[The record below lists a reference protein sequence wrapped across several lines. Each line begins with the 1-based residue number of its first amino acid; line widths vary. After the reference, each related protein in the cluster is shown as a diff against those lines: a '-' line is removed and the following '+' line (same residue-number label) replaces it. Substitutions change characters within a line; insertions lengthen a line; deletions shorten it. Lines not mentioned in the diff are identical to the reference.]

1 VGKTKIILGWTVK
14 LNCHKKGGV
23 NMWKKLF
30 ILGLVVCF
38 YFGLGGIFQNEALA
52 GAKRYKMVF
61 IVKSMDNPFWD
72 MMLEGAKTAAKD
84 LNLEIKGLAPIKPN
98 NVDEQLRM
106 IEDAITM
113 KMDAI
118 VLVPADSKGIIPGIE
133 KANRAGIP
141 VMTSNTRAFGGKVI
155 GWAGAPNEDSAYTIA
170 KYFLETLGGKGN
182 VIILEGL
189 PGAQAVIDRKTGF
202 DRAIKEYP
210 NVKVLASQ
218 TARSSRVEGMRVME
232 NLLQQFPKI
241 DGVICANDEMA
252 LGAIEA
258 IDAAK
263 RLKEIKVS
271 GFDANNDALKSISEG
286 RLVATGAQRPDAQ
299 AYWGVLGAYMHL
311 EGYPVPKDI
320 YVPCPVVD
328 KSNVGEYIKGIK
340 K

>member
-1 VGKTKIILGWTVK
+1 
-14 LNCHKKGGV
+14 
-23 NMWKKLF
+23 MWRKLF
-30 ILGLVVCF
+30 IISIVCSLL
-38 YFGLGGIFQNEALA
+38 FGSGWIFHEEAWA

-72 MMLEGAKTAAKD
+72 MMLAGAQNAAKD

-98 NVDEQLRM
+98 NVEEQLRM
-106 IEDAITM
+106 MEDAITM

-118 VLVPADSKGIIPGIE
+118 IVVPTDSRGIVPGIE

-141 VMTSNTRAFGGKVI
+141 VFTSNTRAFGGKFI
-155 GWAGAPNEDSAYTIA
+155 GFAGAPNEEAAYTVA
-170 KYFLETLGGKGN
+170 KTFLEMTGGKGN
-182 VIILEGL
+182 AIILEGV
-189 PGAQAVIDRKTGF
+189 PGAQTAIDRKTGI
-202 DRAIKEYP
+202 DRAIKEFP

-218 TARSSRVEGMRVME
+218 TAKFSRVEGMRVME

-241 DGVICANDEMA
+241 DLVLCANDEMA

-263 RLKEIKVS
+263 RLGVIKVS
-271 GFDANNDALKSISEG
+271 GFDGNNDAIKSIAEG
-286 RLVATGAQRPDAQ
+286 RLVVTGAQRPDAQ
-299 AYWGVLGAYMHL
+299 AYWSVLGTYMFL

-320 YVPCPVVD
+320 YVPCPAVD
-328 KSNVGEYIKGIK
+328 KSNVAEYLKRIK